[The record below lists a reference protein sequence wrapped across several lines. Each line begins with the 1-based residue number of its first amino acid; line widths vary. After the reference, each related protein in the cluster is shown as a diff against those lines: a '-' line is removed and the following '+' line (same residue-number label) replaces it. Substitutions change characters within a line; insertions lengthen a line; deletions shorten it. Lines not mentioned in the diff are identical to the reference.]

1 MMNPYWENT
10 DPTVRLADRREAQ
23 PPVETTFAAAQE
35 AVNFVVFRPEWLPAD
50 CAMTEVTLR
59 PEQAPGRPGGVQA
72 QEIGQTPWTEAN
84 PGSVRAVFRG
94 RQRRL
99 RLKQF
104 LYDWAPPAASTAPL
118 WNSPHLTPVPGQN
131 AIAWLGIDYLKRP
144 GGCIQLMRTQIEISV
159 MEGEFTEDE
168 LGRLLL
174 QLTPAVWEASR
185 VVREAPFHRLNYW
198 VRYQLRGVQVP
209 YGLWR
214 YHHPRRYDQSQPVSL
229 DELVSKPPLRL
240 LLPADSSYVF
250 DSAVIIAGEE
260 SFHREIEL
268 IYRHQE
274 NMSDHLWIIAV
285 DRDSEHTLPIP
296 PEAETHR
303 AAVRQTQTLRDTAIW
318 YAALS
323 EQYGAWEAFWEEEKV
338 RYAVWAG
345 TSPFQNSEQ
354 FKTLVENLR
363 VA

>member
-1 MMNPYWENT
+1 MKPYWDDT
-10 DPTVRLADRREAQ
+10 DPMARLADRREVQ
-23 PPVETTFAAAQE
+23 PLVKTTFAAAQE
-35 AVNFVVFRPEWLPAD
+35 TVNFVVFRPEWLPVD
-50 CAMTEVTLR
+50 CILTEVTLR
-59 PEQAPGRPGGVQA
+59 PEQAPGRPGGMQA

-94 RQRRL
+94 KQRCL

-131 AIAWLGIDYLKRP
+131 AIAWLGTDYLQRP

-159 MEGEFTEDE
+159 MEGEFSEDE
-168 LGRLLL
+168 LGRLLV
-174 QLTPAVWEASR
+174 QLTPAAWESSR
-185 VVREAPFHRLNYW
+185 AVRGAAFHRLNYW

-209 YGLWR
+209 YGLWG
-214 YHHPRRYDQSQPVSL
+214 YHHPRHYDQSQAVSL
-229 DELVSKPPLRL
+229 DELVAKPPLRL
-240 LLPADSSYVF
+240 LLPVDSPYVF
-250 DSAVIIAGEE
+250 DSAVIIAGEQP
-260 SFHREIEL
+260 FHHEIEL

-274 NMSDHLWIIAV
+274 NMSDHLWMTAI
-285 DRDSEHTLPIP
+285 DQNSELTLPIP
-296 PEAETHR
+296 PEPETHR
-303 AAVRQTQTLRDTAIW
+303 AAVRQAQGLRNTTVW

-323 EQYGAWEAFWEEEKV
+323 EQYGAWEAFWEEEKI

-345 TSPFQNSEQ
+345 TTPFQDGDQ